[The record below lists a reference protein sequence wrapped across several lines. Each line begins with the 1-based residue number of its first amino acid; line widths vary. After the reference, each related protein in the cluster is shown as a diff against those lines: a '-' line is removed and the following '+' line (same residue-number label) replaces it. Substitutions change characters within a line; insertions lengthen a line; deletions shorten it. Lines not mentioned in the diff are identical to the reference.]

1 MKRFTQEEMLNIVAT
16 LNKANRMMDSVSSIT
31 QEQAVAILTRCQT
44 SAITLGE
51 ALERYGEAGE
61 TIIKM
66 LEEYCEALYL
76 QSQNYGNAAVLKEFC
91 SGIEVLLGLV
101 EKEIEKLPP
110 DKKVVV
116 FLPYKAS
123 MWDSLESVWEA
134 AEADPGC
141 DAYVVPIPYFD
152 KNPDM
157 TLGEMHYEGND
168 YPANVPI
175 YSWEEFSLPD
185 MKPDTIFIHNPYDEL
200 NYISSVHPAF
210 YSSELKKYTKEL
222 VYIPYFVLP
231 EEMSIATAH
240 GREKMEAFV
249 LIPGV
254 VNATKVIVQSE
265 HIKQLYVD
273 ILAETF
279 GEDHRFVW
287 EEKILPLGSP
297 KFDKIAKTEKE
308 NLELPPEWLPVLT
321 KEDGTFKKVILY
333 NIGITTLVE
342 KGELYLAKLKSV
354 LQTFHENHDEVAL
367 IWRPHPLFITTLQ
380 AQFPELA
387 EEYTALVEGYKS
399 GGWGIYDDTPD
410 MNRAIALADAYY
422 GDASSLVQ
430 LCQEKGMPVMVQDVD
445 VIV

>member
-1 MKRFTQEEMLNIVAT
+1 MKRLSKQEMMDILGT
-16 LNKANRMMDSVSSIT
+16 LQKANRLSTTPGISAQQLVD
-31 QEQAVAILTRCQT
+31 ILTKCQG
-44 SAITLGE
+44 SAINMGE
-51 ALERYGEAGE
+51 ALERYGEVGE
-61 TIIKM
+61 QVIHM
-66 LEEYCEALYL
+66 LEEYCEALYM
-76 QSQNYGNAAVLKEFC
+76 QSQHIGNVQFQKEFQ
-91 SGIEVLLGLV
+91 SGIATMLDLMEDKIQ
-101 EKEIEKLPP
+101 KELPP

-134 AEADPGC
+134 AEADPDC

-175 YSWEEFSLPD
+175 YSWEEFPLPD

-222 VYIPYFVLP
+222 VYIPYFVLQ
-231 EEMSIATAH
+231 EERSIATSYD
-240 GREKMEAFV
+240 REKMEAFV
-249 LIPGV
+249 LVPGV

-273 ILAETF
+273 ILSETF

-287 EEKILPLGSP
+287 EKKILPLGSP
-297 KFDKIAKTEKE
+297 KFDKVAKTEKE

-321 KEDGTFKKVILY
+321 KEDGSFKKVILY
-333 NIGITTLVE
+333 NTSITTLVE
-342 KGELYLAKLKSV
+342 KGERYLAKLRNV

-367 IWRPHPLFITTLQ
+367 LWRPHPLFLTTLQ
-380 AQFPELA
+380 ARFPELV
-387 EEYTALVEGYKS
+387 EEYTVMVEGYKS
-399 GGWGIYDDTPD
+399 DGWGIYDDTPD

-422 GDASSLVQ
+422 GDGSSLIQ
-430 LCQEKGMPVMVQDVD
+430 LCQEKGMPVMVQDVEM
-445 VIV
+445 IV